1 MMNRVTSYFVYILSF
16 VFILQGDLL
25 AKSRDPFIIRDS
37 HPRLVYTAED
47 FARLRKEIRL
57 GENQPLLSLH
67 QHSIDAA
74 EKSLREDYV
83 ITYTKDASNKRIASV
98 SYKVAGRMV
107 SCAYAYRMTGSR
119 KFLTQAVTDLKDV
132 CAFPDWNPSHFLDVA
147 GIAGGVALT
156 YDWLYKELKKD
167 VRELV
172 ETRLREY
179 ALEMSRV
186 NERRYTWFYTVD
198 HNWNQV
204 CNSGLICAAAAIYET
219 CPELAKEVIEDA
231 IRTNIRAMDVMYAPD
246 GAYPEGP
253 GYWGYGT
260 NYQVL
265 MNTVLESAMGTDF
278 GISRS
283 PGFLKTGYFKLAAR
297 SGSGKSFNFAD
308 NGEDE
313 TSNLAMWY
321 FAAKTQDPEIL
332 RHELEMMKFPAY
344 AATRVH
350 LPVAIRHA
358 MEVDTSTMTGEGH
371 LFYSAQGPVPMMMCR
386 TGWDKDDHYLAVK
399 GGTARYNHG
408 HMDCGSFVYDAY
420 GERWAMD
427 FRFQP
432 YTSLENP
439 LREIG
444 GRLFDMSQNS
454 LRWRIFRMNCRQHNT
469 LTVND
474 KDHKVSGL
482 VKMTSTE
489 NTPDRMSATFN
500 MTPLF
505 WGDLENAVRTVA
517 ICDGNHLEVKDVM
530 KAPDDRSAHVR
541 WTMATEAVPEITS
554 EGIVLVK
561 NGKRML
567 LKAEGADVTYNIWT
581 TDPKAYE
588 SPVSHLDFANPGT
601 YLCGYEIDIP
611 ASTEYTISITLFK
624 N

>member
-1 MMNRVTSYFVYILSF
+1 MTRVTSFF
-16 VFILQGDLL
+16 VFILTLIPSFHVGLM
-25 AKSRDPFIIRDS
+25 AKSREPFLVCDS

-47 FARLRKEIRL
+47 FARLKKEIRC
-57 GENQPLLSLH
+57 GDNQALVTLH
-67 QHSIDAA
+67 NLSIDAA
-74 EKSLREDYV
+74 ENSLTEDYK
-83 ITYTKDASNKRIASV
+83 IRYQKDASNKRIASV
-98 SYKVAGRMV
+98 SYKIAGRMV

-186 NERRYTWFYTVD
+186 NDRRYTWFYTAD

-265 MNTVLESAMGTDF
+265 MNSVLESSMGTDF

-297 SGSGKSFNFAD
+297 SCSGLSFNFAD
-308 NGEDE
+308 NGVNE
-313 TSNLAMWY
+313 TSNPAMWY

-332 RHELEMMKFPAY
+332 RHELELMKSPKY
-344 AATRVH
+344 AEARVH

-358 MEVDTSTMTGEGH
+358 MDVDTSTMTGEGN
-371 LFYSAQGPVPMMMCR
+371 LFYSAKGPVPMMMCR
-386 TGWDKDDHYLAVK
+386 TGWDNDDLYLAVK
-399 GGTARYNHG
+399 GGTEDYNHG

-439 LREIG
+439 LRDMG
-444 GRLFDMSQNS
+444 GRLFNMKQNS

-474 KDHKVSGL
+474 RDHKVNGL
-482 VKMTSTE
+482 VKMTATE
-489 NTPDRMSATFN
+489 NTPERMSATFN
-500 MTPLF
+500 MSPLF
-505 WGDLENAVRTVA
+505 WGDLAKADRTVA

-530 KAPDDRSAHVR
+530 KAPKDRPAHVR
-541 WTMATEAVPEITS
+541 WTMATEAVPEITL

-561 NGKRML
+561 NGKKML
-567 LKAEGADVTYNIWT
+567 LRAEGADVTYNIWS

-588 SPVSHLDFANPGT
+588 SPVSHLDFPNPDT

-611 ASTEYTISITLFK
+611 ASTEYTISITLIK